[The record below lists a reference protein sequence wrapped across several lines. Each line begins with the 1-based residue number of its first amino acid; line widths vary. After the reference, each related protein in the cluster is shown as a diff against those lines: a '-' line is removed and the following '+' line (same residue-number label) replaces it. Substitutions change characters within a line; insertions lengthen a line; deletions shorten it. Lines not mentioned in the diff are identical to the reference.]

1 MSSFFW
7 HDYETFGADP
17 VRDRPAQ
24 FAGIRTDEDLN
35 IIDDPV
41 TLYCRPTDDY
51 VPDPQACLVTG
62 ITPQHCMEEGLPEA
76 EFIAR
81 INEEFSVPG
90 TCGVGYNSLRF
101 DDEVTRYTLYRN
113 LMDPYQREWKNGNS
127 RWDIIDMLRLAYAV
141 RPEGI
146 EWPLREDGAP
156 SFRLE
161 DLTAANG
168 IEHGQAHDAMA
179 DVYATI
185 EMARLVRERQ
195 PKLYDYVVSH
205 RQKQA
210 IFPMLDWSGMK
221 PVLHVSAMYPS
232 RLGCCALVVPLA
244 PHPENRNSVIVFDL
258 RQDPEFLIRASEE
271 EIRERLFTRQ
281 SELPEGTERVA
292 IKEVRANTCPILA
305 PATMLRSLSEERL
318 EAFELDRG
326 RLKQN
331 LEQLKAASGLVEKIG
346 NLYRKAVD
354 SEPADPDEALY
365 SGGFV
370 SLHDRQLL
378 DQVLATSPELLG
390 ELELPFEDPRLLE
403 LVFRYRARNFP
414 GTLDASEQERWE
426 SFRQQRLLE
435 PESGWRSLPVF
446 FQRIEELANS
456 GDLDQRQQL
465 MMKDL
470 QFYGESLIPYV

>member
-1 MSSFFW
+1 MTTFFW

-24 FAGIRTDEDLN
+24 FAGVRTDEDLN

-41 TLYCRPTDDY
+41 TLYCQPTDDY
-51 VPDPQACLVTG
+51 VPDPQACLITG
-62 ITPQHCMEEGLPEA
+62 ITPQHCMEEGVPEA

-101 DDEVTRYTLYRN
+101 DDEVTRHTLYRN

-127 RWDIIDMLRLAYAV
+127 RWDIIDMVRLAYAV

-146 EWPLREDGAP
+146 EWPLRDDGSP

-161 DLTAANG
+161 DLTEANG

-185 EMARLVRERQ
+185 EMARLIRQRQ

-205 RQKQA
+205 RHKQA
-210 IFPMLDWSGMK
+210 IFPMLDWSSMK

-232 RLGCCALVVPLA
+232 RVGCCALVVPLA

-258 RQDPEFLIRASEE
+258 RQDPEFLIHASED

-281 SELPEGTERVA
+281 SDLPEGAERVA

-305 PATMLRSLSEERL
+305 PASMLRSLSEERL
-318 EAFELDRG
+318 QAFELDRDQ
-326 RLKQN
+326 LKRH
-331 LEQLKAASGLVEKIG
+331 LEQLKSAHGLAEKIG
-346 NLYRKAVD
+346 NLYRRERD

-365 SGGFV
+365 SGGFF
-370 SLHDRQLL
+370 SPHDRQLL

-390 ELELPFEDPRLLE
+390 ELELPFEDSRLPD

-414 GTLDASEQERWE
+414 GTLDAPEQERWE
-426 SFRQQRLLE
+426 AFRQQRLLE

-446 FQRIEELANS
+446 FQRIEELVNS
-456 GDLDQRQQL
+456 GKLDQREQL
-465 MMKDL
+465 MMQDL